1 MHIDMFRGK
10 PFIDE
15 SGNLIRIDVSKT
27 YSNESGDKTLIEEVS
42 KRYFIDESGNE
53 TLIEKVSKRYF
64 IDESGNETLIEEEND
79 IAGKEPNNR
88 SGGSEGGGNDYG
100 LPEGME
106 RAEEGVD
113 VEEDADVEEDM
124 DAEEDV
130 DVEEGVDEEEDVDVK
145 YEGPRIHNNF
155 PKEDEDGTEGFEDD
169 GKGSHMDSKENDE
182 LVLYWDSDGRPVL
195 DVNSDGSPI
204 YIQLSPLPVMPIK
217 SLEETI
223 PHEHELSD
231 DSHDIGRGAAVAAA
245 SAAGA
250 HAAGS
255 HEGAGKR
262 AIVQYDYGKAEDN
275 EIELKEG
282 EYVTNIDMVD
292 EDWWMGQNAHGETG
306 LFPSDYVELVEDGA
320 GAAAPVLAAEEHA
333 PSPGPPPAKAGPT
346 ATAQYD
352 YEAAE
357 DNEISFP
364 EGAKISN
371 LVSNQ
376 FLPT

>member
-1 MHIDMFRGK
+1 
-10 PFIDE
+10 
-15 SGNLIRIDVSKT
+15 
-27 YSNESGDKTLIEEVS
+27 
-42 KRYFIDESGNE
+42 
-53 TLIEKVSKRYF
+53 
-64 IDESGNETLIEEEND
+64 
-79 IAGKEPNNR
+79 
-88 SGGSEGGGNDYG
+88 
-100 LPEGME
+100 ME

-124 DAEEDV
+124 DTEEDMDGEEDV

-169 GKGSHMDSKENDE
+169 GKGSHMDSKENDQ

-204 YIQLSPLPVMPIK
+204 YVQLSPPP
-217 SLEETI
+217 
-223 PHEHELSD
+223 
-231 DSHDIGRGAAVAAA
+231 R
-245 SAAGA
+245 
-250 HAAGS
+250 

-306 LFPSDYVELVEDGA
+306 LFPSNYVELVEDGA